1 MTRLFHTSG
10 EALDQ
15 WYHWAKQEAIA
26 VDIPTTEVD
35 WLLREISSLDALS
48 LRLGLFK
55 ERSQI
60 LLKYSLEELTQLW
73 QLRVKQ
79 KVPLQ
84 YLVGVTPWR
93 QFSLKVSPDVLIPRP
108 ETELM
113 IDFALEAAQNSPNP
127 HLMSG
132 HWVDL
137 GTGSGAIALGLADSF
152 PHATIHAVDTSS
164 KGLAIAQENALEQGL
179 AERINFYRGSWW
191 TPLERLKGQVSAI
204 ISNPPYIP
212 TSLLSQLQPEVKEH
226 EPLLALDGGTDG
238 LDAIRYLI
246 DTSPNYLVS
255 GGIFLVEMMA
265 GQGETVK
272 QLLEASCHYRS
283 IEILPDLAGIGRF
296 ALAYTHILH
305 LQ

>member
-1 MTRLFHTSG
+1 MASVFPISG
-10 EALDQ
+10 QELAQ

-26 VDIPTTEVD
+26 AHISPSEVD
-35 WLLREISSLDALS
+35 WLLQAVSPLDGLS

-55 ERSQI
+55 ERSPI
-60 LLKYSLEELTQLW
+60 PLKYPLWELSQLW
-73 QLRVKQ
+73 QRRVKQ

-93 QFSLKVSPDVLIPRP
+93 HFSLKVSPDVLIPRP

-113 IDFALEAAQNSPNP
+113 IDFVVEAAKNSPNP
-127 HLMSG
+127 DLLSG

-152 PHATIHAVDTSS
+152 PQATIHAVDTSS
-164 KGLAIAQENALEQGL
+164 KALAIAQENAIH
-179 AERINFYRGSWW
+179 ERLSAKIHFYQGSWW
-191 TPLERLKGQVSAI
+191 TPLDPLKGQVSGMV
-204 ISNPPYIP
+204 SNPPYIP

-226 EPLLALDGGTDG
+226 EPILALDGGDDG
-238 LDAIRYLI
+238 LDAITYLI
-246 DTSPNYLVS
+246 KTSPDYLVS

-265 GQGETVK
+265 GQGEDVK
-272 QLLEASCHYRS
+272 QLLEASGCYQG

-296 ALAYTHILH
+296 VVAYLG
-305 LQ
+305 